1 KPTVEFEPGASPA
14 DVART
19 LARVLEWP
27 TSIARSRNRRVAL
40 VLDEFQSVVDL
51 DPHLPATMRAVFQRQ
66 SDVAH
71 VFLGSKRHMMAR
83 LFTDEHEPMFRM
95 ARPVPLGPIPRDE
108 FAAFVADRFA
118 ATRRPIAPE
127 ALARV
132 LDLTGG
138 HPHDTQEL
146 CYFLW
151 NVAAI
156 SRVFPFPPTLVDQ
169 ALERVLDAES
179 ARFVALWE
187 RLRPGQRA
195 VLAA

>member
-1 KPTVEFEPGASPA
+1 TEIAGMLPPVERVLDGLGRALRDLPLRPKFGMEPDGKPTVEFEPGAAPA

-27 TSIARSRNRRVAL
+27 ASIARSRDRRVAL
-40 VLDEFQSVVDL
+40 VPDEFQSVVDL

-95 ARPVPLGPIPRDE
+95 ARPVPLGQIPRDE

-132 LDLTGG
+132 LDLTAG

-146 CYFLW
+146 CYFL
-151 NVAAI
+151 
-156 SRVFPFPPTLVDQ
+156 
-169 ALERVLDAES
+169 
-179 ARFVALWE
+179 
-187 RLRPGQRA
+187 
-195 VLAA
+195 